1 MGLCGVGQGW
11 MEEMG
16 GTHQAQ
22 HALNHPQVLSHLGL
36 RRPHPTELLEEV
48 LGAEHGLEG
57 RGGGGEPHSRAG
69 GLSAP
74 VGIKPCFGGTHV
86 QSSALQTLYL
96 GAPGVVAVLSFAPVL
111 QHGGG
116 CGAAGSARWPPPML
130 GVLPGGGRPPHGRE
144 VLQAH
149 VLQHGVQQAVQRREV
164 DGPNFG
170 SPDGRVQQ
178 LG

>member
-1 MGLCGVGQGW
+1 MRSRPSHVTVRPHPITAAPLLRCGVPAVL
-11 MEEMG
+11 
-16 GTHQAQ
+16 QAQ

-48 LGAEHGLEG
+48 LGAEHGL
-57 RGGGGEPHSRAG
+57 
-69 GLSAP
+69 
-74 VGIKPCFGGTHV
+74 
-86 QSSALQTLYL
+86 
-96 GAPGVVAVLSFAPVL
+96 GAPGVVAVLSFTPVL